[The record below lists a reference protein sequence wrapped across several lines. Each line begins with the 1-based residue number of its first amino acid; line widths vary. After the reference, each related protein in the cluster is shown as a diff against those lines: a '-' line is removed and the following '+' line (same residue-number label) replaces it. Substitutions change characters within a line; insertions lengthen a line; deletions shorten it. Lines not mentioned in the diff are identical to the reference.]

1 MDTLQYLLKNRNNY
15 TCVYSFVDCYWFRG
29 VPWLI
34 LCYFLRLFIL
44 YIKWFII
51 VGHEDEGTRLLNGDI
66 KHGDHEE
73 GGDDGYQDATSI
85 YSYPGQQVTI
95 H

>member
-1 MDTLQYLLKNRNNY
+1 M
-15 TCVYSFVDCYWFRG
+15 
-29 VPWLI
+29 I